1 MTSMNRRTFLKGTLA
16 GGVVA
21 VAATAGLLTPT
32 RVLAAAWPQAAFGA
46 KGIDEALKALFGAS
60 DAPANAGV
68 QIKAQPQAENG
79 AVVPIAVVST
89 LPKVEAIA
97 ILVAANANPL
107 VANVNLTGTEGYFS
121 CRMKMGKTSDVKV
134 VVKSQGKLYS
144 ATQQI
149 KVTVGGCGG

>member
-1 MTSMNRRTFLKGTLA
+1 MNTMNRRTFLKGTLA
-16 GGVVA
+16 GGVLA
-21 VAATAGLLTPT
+21 VAAASGLMTPT

-46 KGIDEALKALFGAS
+46 KSIDDALKALFGAS
-60 DAPANAGV
+60 DAPANPGV

-97 ILVAANANPL
+97 ILVAANNQPL

-144 ATQQI
+144 ATQR
-149 KVTVGGCGG
+149 T